1 MYQVIVSDEYENDK
15 GEPGPDYE
23 GSIGFSVKTEN
34 IKDIKVAMF
43 LLEITI
49 YRIEKDNKPIYES
62 DLFSAITKRRWKGEF
77 KR

>member
-15 GEPGPDYE
+15 GEPDYE

-62 DLFSAITKRRWKGEF
+62 DLFSAVKERRWEGEF

>member
-15 GEPGPDYE
+15 DEPDYE
-23 GSIGFSVKTEN
+23 GLSIGFPVKTEN

>member
-15 GEPGPDYE
+15 GEPDYE
-23 GSIGFSVKTEN
+23 GSIGFPVKTEN

-62 DLFSAITKRRWKGEF
+62 DALLAIKERRWEGKS